1 MKFLNKKNY
10 IILFLLTVLLIES
23 KVFAKENEIK
33 YTKEN
38 ISNYFSGIISANQD
52 YNNEAF
58 NYLKKVKSL
67 KNRHSHFNIEFIRTL
82 VLLEK
87 FNQAFTFSK
96 SVWNE
101 NEIFFETDLL
111 LGLDYFIKKDYI
123 NAEKHFERL
132 NKISRYNLFFGDF
145 IGNI

>member
-23 KVFAKENEIK
+23 KVFAKETEIQ

-58 NYLKKVKSL
+58 YHLKKVKSL
-67 KNRHSHFNIEFIRTL
+67 KNRHSQFNIEFIRTL

-87 FNQAFTFSK
+87 FNQALPFQKVYGVRVKFFMK
-96 SVWNE
+96 S
-101 NEIFFETDLL
+101 IFYWD
-111 LGLDYFIKKDYI
+111 
-123 NAEKHFERL
+123 
-132 NKISRYNLFFGDF
+132 
-145 IGNI
+145 

>member
-23 KVFAKENEIK
+23 KVFAKESEIQ

-58 NYLKKVKSL
+58 SYLKKVKSL
-67 KNRHSHFNIEFIRTL
+67 KNRHSQFNIEFIRTL

-87 FNQAFTFSK
+87 FNQAFAFSK
-96 SVWNE
+96 SVWSE
-101 NEIFFETDLL
+101 SEIFF
-111 LGLDYFIKKDYI
+111 
-123 NAEKHFERL
+123 
-132 NKISRYNLFFGDF
+132 
-145 IGNI
+145 